1 MDDIPP
7 YLPYLPYL
15 LYLPM
20 DRMDDIAYIL
30 PYLPYRTIYKTKK
43 KNFFS
48 FFFLSFSVVC
58 ISPKQKNNIS
68 NVAQFPKKKNIFKV
82 AVEKNNFN
90 LSVLVLI

>member
-43 KNFFS
+43 KFFS
-48 FFFLSFSVVC
+48 LSFSFP
-58 ISPKQKNNIS
+58 SPWFVFLPNRKTI
-68 NVAQFPKKKNIFKV
+68 FPTLHNFQKKKYF
-82 AVEKNNFN
+82 
-90 LSVLVLI
+90 